1 MKKKLKLLLKI
12 LFTVGA
18 LWFVLH
24 KVDIEKLKEALSGAE
39 PLWLFGAFIL
49 FNLSKIAGALRLN
62 IYFRAIG
69 LKLTESY
76 NLVLYYVGMFY
87 NLFLPGGIGGDGYKV
102 YLLNKHYKS
111 GVKPLLQAVL
121 LDRLSGLAALVLY
134 ACLLFAASSYA
145 EIYPFAMPLALFF
158 ALLVFPVSYLATKL
172 FFRTYLP
179 VFKTTMLWGLGVQF
193 LQLLC
198 AWMIVES
205 LGAGGHLV
213 EYLTLFLISSVVAV
227 LPLTIGGVGI
237 RELTFLY
244 GLGWLGLEPSTGV
257 TFSFLFFIITAI
269 SSLFGLFLLERVTP
283 ETPRST

>member
-1 MKKKLKLLLKI
+1 MKKKLKLLLKL

-102 YLLNKHYKS
+102 YLLNRHYKS

-145 EIYPFAMPLALFF
+145 EVYPFAMHLALFF
-158 ALLVFPVSYLATKL
+158 ALLVFPLSYLATKL
-172 FFRTYLP
+172 FFRAYIP
-179 VFKTTMLWGLGVQF
+179 VFKSTMLWGLGVQF

-198 AWMIVES
+198 AC
-205 LGAGGHLV
+205 G
-213 EYLTLFLISSVVAV
+213 
-227 LPLTIGGVGI
+227 
-237 RELTFLY
+237 
-244 GLGWLGLEPSTGV
+244 
-257 TFSFLFFIITAI
+257 
-269 SSLFGLFLLERVTP
+269 
-283 ETPRST
+283 